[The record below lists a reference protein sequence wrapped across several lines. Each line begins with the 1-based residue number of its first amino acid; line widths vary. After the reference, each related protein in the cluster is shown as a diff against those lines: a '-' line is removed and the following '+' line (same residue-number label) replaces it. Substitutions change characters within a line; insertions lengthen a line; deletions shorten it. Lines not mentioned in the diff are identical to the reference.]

1 MNMKRKILIT
11 SALLYANG
19 SLHFGHLAGA
29 YLPADCY
36 ARFMRFDGND
46 VLFLSG
52 SDEYGAA
59 ITMSAEK
66 EKRSPKEH
74 VDFYYKQAL
83 KAFEQFNFSFD
94 HYSRTTW
101 PKHQETVIQ
110 FFEDMLK
117 QGYVEKKTTK
127 QLFSEKEQKFLA
139 DRYVEGKCPKCQY
152 PNARGD
158 ECPKCGASFE
168 ASELLEPKSKMTQS
182 PMILK
187 ETDHYFFRLDLFK
200 DQLKE
205 WIKGKDWKPQV
216 LNMAMQYIEEA
227 KARSIT
233 RDLSWGIAVPGE
245 RDKVFYVWFDAP
257 IGYISAAKDWAENVA
272 KDPKAWEKFWLDP
285 DTKYVQFIGKDNIPF
300 HSVFF
305 PAMIMGQKQPY
316 KQVDELPANAFFHYE
331 GKKFSKSDGWFIELD
346 DFFKHYSSDQIR
358 YYLAANAPESDD
370 SEFVWKDFQNRTNA
384 DLVGKFGN
392 FVNRTLTFIFQKMD
406 GKISDNDTDRGKG
419 EDNAFKS
426 ELNQL
431 KLKIKESYESFHLR
445 KATQFIM
452 EMASACNIYFDK
464 MKPWEVFKTDVKR
477 AEQILAHC
485 AQGIKYLAICAYPI
499 IPQACETIWK
509 LLGFNDKLT
518 DAFFDE
524 RLVTSF
530 KKDQQILKPQIL
542 FSKIE
547 DDRIQEE
554 INQLKK
560 PIVACGKEMID
571 YQNFE
576 KIDLRVATI
585 IQAEPLAKSEKLL
598 KIQLE
603 LGSEIRTVV
612 SGIKKHYDPAKLIGK
627 KVIMVANLKPAKI
640 MGVESHGMILA
651 ATQDELL
658 ELPTIENLPSGSKV
672 S

>member
-1 MNMKRKILIT
+1 MTKKILIT

-36 ARFMRFDGND
+36 ARFMRFDGNE

-66 EKRSPKEH
+66 ENRSPKEH

-101 PKHQETVIQ
+101 HRHQETVIQ
-110 FFEDMLK
+110 FFEDMLE
-117 QGYVEKKTTK
+117 QGYVEKKSTK

-139 DRYVEGKCPKCQY
+139 DRYVEGTCPKCHY

-168 ASELLEPKSKMTQS
+168 TSELIKPRSKMTQS
-182 PMILK
+182 PLILK

-216 LNMAMQYIEEA
+216 LNMAMQYIEDA
-227 KARSIT
+227 KPRSIT
-233 RDLSWGIAVPGE
+233 RDLNWGIAVPGE
-245 RDKVFYVWFDAP
+245 KDKVFYVWYDAP

-272 KDPKAWEKFWLDP
+272 KDPKAWENFWLDP
-285 DTKYVQFIGKDNIPF
+285 KTKYVQFIGKDNIPF

-305 PAMIMGQKQPY
+305 PAMVMGQKQPY

-331 GKKFSKSDGWFIELD
+331 GKKFSKSEGWFIELD

-370 SEFVWKDFQNRTNA
+370 SEFVWKDFQNRINA

-406 GKISDNDTDRGKG
+406 GKIKESDTNQGEG
-419 EDNAFKS
+419 EDRAFKS

-431 KLKIKESYESFHLR
+431 TQKIKQAYETFHLR
-445 KATQFIM
+445 KVTQLIM
-452 EMASACNIYFDK
+452 EMASVCNIYFDK
-464 MKPWEVFKTDVKR
+464 TKPWEVFKTDPAR

-485 AQGIKYLAICAYPI
+485 AIGIKNLAICAYPI
-499 IPQACETIWK
+499 IPQSCETIWK
-509 LLGFNDKLT
+509 LLGFDNNLT

-524 RLVTSF
+524 RLMVRF
-530 KKDQQILKPQIL
+530 KKGQQILKPQIL

-547 DDRIQEE
+547 DDRIKEE

-571 YQNFE
+571 YQSFE

-585 IQAEPLAKSEKLL
+585 IQAEALAKSDKLL

-627 KVIMVANLKPAKI
+627 KVILVANLKPAKI

-651 ATQDELL
+651 ASQDELL